1 MSALVKRLYIA
12 HAYMKTCIHA
22 FIATLF
28 WLFLYRGNSV
38 CKPVSL
44 FSCLSSVTQSMD
56 LYNFVFHILTDKALS
71 LPLSSLSLDAQH
83 WLEAQSLGQVERP
96 TGF

>member
-1 MSALVKRLYIA
+1 M
-12 HAYMKTCIHA
+12 

-28 WLFLYRGNSV
+28 WPFFYTEVILYVNPSH
-38 CKPVSL
+38 CL
-44 FSCLSSVTQSMD
+44 SCLSSVTQSMD

-71 LPLSSLSLDAQH
+71 LPLSPLSLDAQH
-83 WLEAQSLGQVERP
+83 WLVAQSSGQVERP

>member
-1 MSALVKRLYIA
+1 
-12 HAYMKTCIHA
+12 
-22 FIATLF
+22 
-28 WLFLYRGNSV
+28 
-38 CKPVSL
+38 
-44 FSCLSSVTQSMD
+44 MD
-56 LYNFVFHILTDKALS
+56 LYNVVFHILTDKALS